1 MLSNCMNNFMHP
13 DKRTGS
19 SPAQSDASAP
29 NADKLLV
36 SPGIDPGC

>member
-1 MLSNCMNNFMHP
+1 MLSKCMNNFMHP

-19 SPAQSDASAP
+19 SSAQSDTLAP
-29 NADKLLV
+29 KEDKLLV